1 MTQAVGKL
9 ELETAIQRT
18 YAAILVMSELLDATF
33 DMPDKRVDHLQ
44 HYSFTDGQV
53 DARLESMSHAVETAE
68 KLRDMFQAYVL
79 CERERKAVKA

>member
-1 MTQAVGKL
+1 MTQAIGKL

-33 DMPDKRVDHLQ
+33 DMPDKRIDHLQ

-68 KLRDMFQAYVL
+68 KLRDMFQSYVVN
-79 CERERKAVKA
+79 ERQQKAGAA